1 LPGLPSLPG
10 LGSIREE
17 AKSKQSNN
25 SNTRSDNKAKPELC
39 TLNNLRNGLLGKLE
53 ILKSGKARLRLGEM
67 SFFVDIGVQQSFQ
80 QVNYIFII
88 YNLRNTILL

>member
-1 LPGLPSLPG
+1 MPGLPSLPS

-25 SNTRSDNKAKPELC
+25 SNTRSDNKAKTELC

>member
-1 LPGLPSLPG
+1 MPGLPSLPG

-25 SNTRSDNKAKPELC
+25 SNTRSDNKAKTELC